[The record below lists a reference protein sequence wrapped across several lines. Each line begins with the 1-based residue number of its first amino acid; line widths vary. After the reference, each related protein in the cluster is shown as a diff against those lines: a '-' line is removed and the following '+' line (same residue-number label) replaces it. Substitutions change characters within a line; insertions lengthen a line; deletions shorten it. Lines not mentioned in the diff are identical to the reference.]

1 MRLLSVAPRAAYTE
15 TPAGEP
21 NSFVYLDFSNQAAG
35 FGTYVNPLTE
45 TSDFGPFPANMENR
59 NSYRRPGRWNVDA
72 MLAKRIRFGDRLALQ
87 LRFEVYNLFNHAN
100 LYIVEYA
107 ADTSNPKI
115 TAFRG
120 YVPDFTGSVPGDGQ
134 RRIQLGA
141 KLEF

>member
-1 MRLLSVAPRAAYTE
+1 ME
-15 TPAGEP
+15 T
-21 NSFVYLDFSNQAAG
+21 
-35 FGTYVNPLTE
+35 
-45 TSDFGPFPANMENR
+45 R

-72 MLAKRIRFGDRLALQ
+72 VLAKRIRFGDRTSLQ

-100 LYIVEYA
+100 LYIVESN

-115 TAFRG
+115 VAFKG
-120 YVPDFTGSVPGDGQ
+120 YVPDFSGSLPGDGQ

>member
-1 MRLLSVAPRAAYTE
+1 
-15 TPAGEP
+15 
-21 NSFVYLDFSNQAAG
+21 
-35 FGTYVNPLTE
+35 
-45 TSDFGPFPANMENR
+45 
-59 NSYRRPGRWNVDA
+59 

>member
-1 MRLLSVAPRAAYTE
+1 MAVALAADPFRHAERCRATAVGAHAHPRRVLRGKRPEPLAGTGFRIDHPDS
-15 TPAGEP
+15 PA
-21 NSFVYLDFSNQAAG
+21 
-35 FGTYVNPLTE
+35 
-45 TSDFGPFPANMENR
+45 
-59 NSYRRPGRWNVDA
+59 
-72 MLAKRIRFGDRLALQ
+72 LAKDQPIL
-87 LRFEVYNLFNHAN
+87 E

-107 ADTSNPKI
+107 ADTSNPMV